1 MENNRALLL
10 VDLQNDF
17 CAGGSLE
24 VPRADEVIILANQ
37 LQPLF
42 DCVIATKDFHPADHT
57 SFASNHS
64 ANIGEMIKLDGIN
77 QVLWPDHCVQ
87 GTKGAEFHPGLETSR
102 IHKIIYKGT
111 DKNIDSYSAFFDNAH
126 LRQTELQNYLHQEN
140 VNEIYMMGL
149 ATDYCVKFSCFDAL
163 KLGFKT
169 FVIKDGCRG
178 VELNEGDIKKAFKEM
193 EEKGAQ
199 LILSEELLMERL
211 CE

>member
-1 MENNRALLL
+1 MGNKRALIL

-17 CAGGSLE
+17 CAGGNLE
-24 VPRADEVIILANQ
+24 VPQGDEVIAIANQ

-42 DCVIATKDFHPADHT
+42 DCVIATKDFHPANHT

-64 ANIGEMIKLDGIN
+64 AKVGDVVQLGQIN

-87 GTKGAEFHPGLETSR
+87 GTRGAEFHPALETHR

-126 LRQTELQNYLHQEN
+126 LRQTELQDFLHKEN
-140 VNEIYMMGL
+140 IKEIYIMGL
-149 ATDYCVKFSCFDAL
+149 ATDYCVKFSCFDATQ
-163 KLGFKT
+163 LGFKT
-169 FVIKDGCRG
+169 FVIQDGCRG
-178 VELNEGDIKKAFKEM
+178 VELKAGDIQNAFKEM
-193 EEKGAQ
+193 QTKGAQ
-199 LILSEELLMERL
+199 LITSNELLVEKL